1 MEGFIGCIQPAR
13 YGESDMGF
21 YFRHLGYTR
30 QPVKN
35 SKTTADVGLPDN
47 QARRSAVVCQRVGN
61 DHRQE
66 NPRDPTGEHVILFQ
80 SL

>member
-1 MEGFIGCIQPAR
+1 MGCIQSAR

-21 YFRHLGYTR
+21 YFRHLGYTG

-35 SKTTADVGLPDN
+35 SKTTTDVGLPDN
-47 QARRSAVVCQRVGN
+47 ETRRSAVVCQCIGYF
-61 DHRQE
+61 HRQE
-66 NPRDPTGEHVILFQ
+66 NPRNPTGEHVILFQ

>member
-1 MEGFIGCIQPAR
+1 MGCIQPAR

-21 YFRHLGYTR
+21 YFRHLGYTG

-47 QARRSAVVCQRVGN
+47 QARRSAVVCQCIGYFTERGLN
-61 DHRQE
+61 
-66 NPRDPTGEHVILFQ
+66 GLFVVCD
-80 SL
+80 SDIAIGF